1 MGLPIKYPEEMRIKI
16 AKAIV
21 EEGRT
26 ANQVAK
32 EFPAPLYMIKRW
44 AKLYRY
50 KGVEALRICRRTY
63 SREFKM
69 QVIKYMKENDLS
81 IKETSARF
89 GIPQH
94 RALSL
99 WLREYEENPETFQLP
114 KKRKKTEKIK

>member
-1 MGLPIKYPEEMRIKI
+1 MIAVMGLPIKYPEEMRIKI
-16 AKAIV
+16 AKAVV

-26 ANQVAK
+26 ANQLSK

-50 KGVEALRICRRTY
+50 KGADALRICRRTY
-63 SREFKM
+63 SREFKL
-69 QVIKYMKENDLS
+69 QVIKYMRENHLS
-81 IKETSARF
+81 IKEASARF

-99 WLREYEENPETFQLP
+99 WIRQYEEDPQAFSLP
-114 KKRKKTEKIK
+114 KKTKGE